1 MVAAGLVPVAR
12 LRLVLAI
19 YDFISDG
26 YQILGLL
33 HVLSVIAAF
42 GPLFMYPSM
51 IRAGAGA
58 EAAKWH
64 LRLSLPALVLVWVF
78 GMGLVGLSD
87 EVIKMSDGWIV
98 ASLVL
103 WVGLVVVSWFLIR
116 PSLADTSE
124 RAHSMLSAGLGIT
137 HIGLVVLLWLMVFKP
152 GQ

>member
-1 MVAAGLVPVAR
+1 MRLSVGVAAGLVPVAR
-12 LRLVLAI
+12 LRLVLSI

-42 GPLFMYPSM
+42 GPLYEGWH
-51 IRAGAGA
+51 RALAGA
-58 EAAKWH
+58 
-64 LRLSLPALVLVWVF
+64 LRLSLPALVRVWVF

-137 HIGLVVLLWLMVFKP
+137 HLGLVVLLWLMVFKP